1 MIRTMMGLAAAAT
14 VILTAGP
21 AMAATPDPGY
31 ADGGRVKPGARLT
44 VSYTGNAGPAK
55 SVKLECGPP
64 GGSHPKAA
72 EACAVLE
79 AAGGNPFRIEPGH
92 NACFLV
98 YSPVTAE
105 VSGKWHGWQVSWQFS
120 YGNSCEMKRALGV
133 IVDF

>member
-1 MIRTMMGLAAAAT
+1 MIRTMMGLVAAAT

-31 ADGGRVKPGARLT
+31 TGGGRGKPGANFT
-44 VSYTGNAGPAK
+44 ISYSGNGGGTK
-55 SVKLECGPP
+55 SVKLECDPP
-64 GGSHPKAA
+64 GGTHPKAA

-79 AAGGNPFRIEPGH
+79 AAGGNLFAIEPAH

-98 YSPVTAE
+98 YSPVTVE
-105 VSGKWHGWQVSWQFS
+105 VHGKWHGWQTSMQFS